1 MRKERWRRLRWRRDL
16 IDCVRSDVEM
26 LRIRI
31 VFDASCNT
39 GCDCAMR
46 TLAAL
51 QTEPHNVCIQTM
63 SDGTTRI
70 HFVCVTRYCHTR
82 HAYAETCCD
91 DDDGGGEDDMHAYDC

>member
-1 MRKERWRRLRWRRDL
+1 
-16 IDCVRSDVEM
+16 
-26 LRIRI
+26 
-31 VFDASCNT
+31 
-39 GCDCAMR
+39 MR
-46 TLAAL
+46 TMAAL

-91 DDDGGGEDDMHAYDC
+91 DDDGGGGEDDMHAYDC